1 MKKADTLTNSEM
13 QVMDALWKLP
23 DGGCVHDIIAHYPE
37 PKPAYTT
44 ISTFLKILQN
54 KGFVAYKKLSGKTY
68 TFFPLL
74 TKDEYTATV
83 VKNVKNSFFGGS
95 SSSFVKY
102 FVEKE
107 NLSENEIN
115 ELIEIIRN
123 SNQNQ

>member
-1 MKKADTLTNSEM
+1 MKKTDTLTNSEM

-54 KGFVAYKKLSGKTY
+54 KGFVSYKKLSGKTY